1 MTGASVAS
9 DPPAIAGVRRSYV
22 SARGVRFHVTESG
35 TGTPVVVL
43 HGWPEHHYC
52 YRDLLADPPEGL
64 RIIAPDLPGYG
75 WSGAAPHRWDKQ
87 DVADDLLA
95 LLDALGLKR
104 VLLVG
109 HDWGAFIGYLLVLG
123 APQRFGGLLA
133 LNIAH
138 PWNTPRT
145 LLPHMWRLGHMPV
158 MAVAGRPLMQRT
170 RVLEK
175 VIFRLGVGE
184 PGAITSHDI
193 RLYADR
199 FRDPVCAQVTTD
211 TYRTF
216 LLCELP
222 AAARNPE
229 RRRATVP
236 IRVLHGSADFA
247 IHPALVS
254 ADTVIADD
262 YSVEL
267 LAGCGHF
274 GPEERPDQVR
284 SRLVTLAAQNPV

>member
-1 MTGASVAS
+1 MIVPPVPT
-9 DPPAIAGVRRSYV
+9 DPPPIDGVRRSYV

-95 LLDALGLKR
+95 LLDALGLDR

-109 HDWGAFIGYLLVLG
+109 HDRGAFIGYLLVLG

-133 LNIAH
+133 LSIPH

-145 LLPHMWRLGHMPV
+145 LLPHAWRLSHMPL
-158 MAVAGRPLMQRT
+158 MAAAGRPLVQRT
-170 RVLEK
+170 RLLEDL
-175 VIFRLGVGE
+175 IFRLGVGE
-184 PGAITSHDI
+184 PGAISSQDI
-193 RLYADR
+193 RWYADR

-211 TYRTF
+211 TYRSF
-216 LLCELP
+216 VLRELP
-222 AAARNPE
+222 AAARHPE

-236 IRVLHGSADFA
+236 IRALNGTADFA
-247 IHPALVS
+247 VHPALVS
-254 ADTVIADD
+254 ADIVIADD

-274 GPEERPDQVR
+274 IPEERPDHVR
-284 SRLVTLAAQNPV
+284 SRLVALAEQNPV